1 MPKHSEYEKKLKE
14 EEKRIANDYEKI
26 LHDILFANIKED
38 SHKMLVGEEITKF
51 YENKPL
57 LDEISL
63 LEKVEL
69 WDLFN
74 NDRL

>member
-1 MPKHSEYEKKLKE
+1 MSKQSEFQKKLKKQE
-14 EEKRIANDYEKI
+14 QRIAENYDKI
-26 LHDILFANIKED
+26 LQDILFANIEED
-38 SHKMLVGEEITKF
+38 SHKMLVGEEILEF
-51 YENKPL
+51 YKNKPL